1 MENKTLV
8 LEKMKE
14 IGFQAATKLQEQ
26 ASSLTETEIIERE
39 TDIPEF
45 NPEKQ
50 YLNWKVGSVVSD
62 DGQVWKLLQP
72 YDSTIYTDKPKN
84 LRAQWGLCHTKNPK
98 KAKPYVEPQGT
109 SGMYMKNEC
118 CLENDTVYVS
128 NIDNNVWHPESYP
141 AGWSKYV
148 EIPTAG

>member
-1 MENKTLV
+1 MESKMFV
-8 LEKMKE
+8 LEKMRE
-14 IGFQAATKLQEQ
+14 IGLQAATKLQEQ
-26 ASSLTETEIIERE
+26 ASNLTETEIIERE

-50 YLNWKVGSVVSD
+50 YLNWATGSVVRD
-62 DGQVWKLLQP
+62 DDQVWKLLQP

-109 SGMYMKNEC
+109 SGVYMKDEC
-118 CLENDTVYVS
+118 CMQNDVIYVS
-128 NIDNNVWHPESYP
+128 AIDNNVWPPDQYP
-141 AGWSKYV
+141 AGWEEYTV
-148 EIPTAG
+148 